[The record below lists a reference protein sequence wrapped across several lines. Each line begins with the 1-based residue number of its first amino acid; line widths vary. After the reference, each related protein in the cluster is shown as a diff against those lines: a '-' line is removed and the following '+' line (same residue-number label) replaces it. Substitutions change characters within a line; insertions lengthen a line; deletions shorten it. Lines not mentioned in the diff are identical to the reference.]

1 VTGHLPAA
9 RGRRETGARTGAPH
23 SRPGEE
29 RAVEDHVKQSGMTY
43 TILAPPPSASTPQTR
58 RPGSTDRE
66 RIPSAGSVWATWPN
80 SSSSPSIT
88 PRHGTR
94 FSN

>member
-43 TILAPPPSASTPQTR
+43 TILAPSVFMEIWLSPAL
-58 RPGSTDRE
+58 
-66 RIPSAGSVWATWPN
+66 RITQARG
-80 SSSSPSIT
+80 
-88 PRHGTR
+88 
-94 FSN
+94 